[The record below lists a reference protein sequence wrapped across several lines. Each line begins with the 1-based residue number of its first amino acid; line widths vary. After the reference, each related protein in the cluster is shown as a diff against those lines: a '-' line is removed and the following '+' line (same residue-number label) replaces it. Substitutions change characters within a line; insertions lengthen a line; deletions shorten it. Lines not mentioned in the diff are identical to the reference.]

1 MWEKGIRVSYT
12 ALLRS
17 ATLGTLALCL
27 LGGTCLGQPNG
38 PTAAKHLEALPA
50 TGLDGKALDLT
61 ARRGWKVI
69 YFWSVDCPCVRDCEQ
84 FSLIPLAR
92 KYARRVTFYA
102 VAANR
107 LDLAAA
113 RADHPNFLGNVETHG
128 LPYAVVLDPKGA
140 VAASLGAV
148 VTPQTFLID
157 PAGRVLFSGSPDDSW
172 MVKNRTGRPG
182 VTQTYLADA
191 LDEALS
197 GRAVSRPHV
206 KSLGCG
212 ISR

>member
-1 MWEKGIRVSYT
+1 MEVNHT
-12 ALLRS
+12 APPLP
-17 ATLGTLALCL
+17 ATLGILALCL
-27 LGGTCLGQPNG
+27 FGGTCFGQPTV
-38 PTAAKHLEALPA
+38 PTAAKPPRALPA
-50 TGLDGKALDLT
+50 TDLDGKALDLA
-61 ARRGWKVI
+61 ARKGWKVI

-84 FSLIPLAR
+84 LSLIPLAR
-92 KYARRVTFYA
+92 KYARRVAFYA

-107 LDLAAA
+107 LDLAEA

-140 VAASLGAV
+140 VAASLGAA

-157 PAGRVLFSGSPDDSW
+157 PTGRILFNGSPDDSW
-172 MVKNRTGRPG
+172 TVKNRTGRPG
-182 VTQTYLADA
+182 VTQAYLADA